1 MTETANEQG
10 DPRQD
15 FGFGIH
21 EIGVHGS
28 VLEQTRALVDET
40 VKPTLGQVELR
51 DGETAHVLLEHDGFS
66 VIDPDG
72 FNDYRAKPLF
82 YSGTAELGDLD
93 SLIAYTNRHKD
104 DCSVVFADDDRKAP
118 TFTSV
123 LDYHSAGGPA
133 SGGQRFGRHQ
143 ARHALP
149 LSDEW
154 KAWADLNSEPITM
167 PNFARFLEDHII
179 DVMPPGMIELSEAQ
193 EKFVAAL
200 GGSGRIADPAKL
212 MELATGLRIYEE
224 AQVSQAT
231 NLQSGEGE
239 LILTSTHSDGQG
251 GKLLIG
257 ELYQIVVRLRYRKTG
272 AGIVFVYE
280 LWRDALVFDHAFNE
294 AVQRVREE
302 TSLTVYRG
310 TRGNS

>member
-1 MTETANEQG
+1 
-10 DPRQD
+10 
-15 FGFGIH
+15 
-21 EIGVHGS
+21 
-28 VLEQTRALVDET
+28 
-40 VKPTLGQVELR
+40 
-51 DGETAHVLLEHDGFS
+51 
-66 VIDPDG
+66 
-72 FNDYRAKPLF
+72 
-82 YSGTAELGDLD
+82 
-93 SLIAYTNRHKD
+93 
-104 DCSVVFADDDRKAP
+104 
-118 TFTSV
+118 
-123 LDYHSAGGPA
+123 
-133 SGGQRFGRHQ
+133 
-143 ARHALP
+143 
-149 LSDEW
+149 
-154 KAWADLNSEPITM
+154 
-167 PNFARFLEDHII
+167 
-179 DVMPPGMIELSEAQ
+179 
-193 EKFVAAL
+193 
-200 GGSGRIADPAKL
+200 

-251 GKLLIG
+251 GKLLIPSMFVIAIPVFQHG